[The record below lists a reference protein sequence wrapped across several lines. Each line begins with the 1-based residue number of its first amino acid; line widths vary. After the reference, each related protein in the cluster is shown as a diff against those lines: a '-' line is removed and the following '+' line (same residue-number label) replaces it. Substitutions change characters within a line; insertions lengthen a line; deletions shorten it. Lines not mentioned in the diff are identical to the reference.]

1 MIFEKRRS
9 SEVLYAFKQNG
20 KVVSI
25 VSKACPVLPHPL
37 TSYSIEDIQIETY
50 MEIASFGRI
59 IDGKIIAGYYCKEHW
74 QEQMPV
80 TMWKKVRYRRPS
92 KRSGY
97 RLVPYLYEFDRSKTK
112 WLPILPSS
120 TQPLSYRLDISC
132 DLSFC
137 SVFS

>member
-1 MIFEKRRS
+1 MLVGGGCSFGMIFEKRRS

-59 IDGKIIAGYYCKEHW
+59 IDGKINFVLLYNTSKIFTPK
-74 QEQMPV
+74 Q
-80 TMWKKVRYRRPS
+80 YRPLILN
-92 KRSGY
+92 KMHKSG
-97 RLVPYLYEFDRSKTK
+97 RKSDNC
-112 WLPILPSS
+112 ILEPG
-120 TQPLSYRLDISC
+120 
-132 DLSFC
+132 
-137 SVFS
+137 